1 MKIGI
6 TIQLYTGESFQS
18 NGMFQNLV
26 FLAQA
31 FNTVEGWDCYF
42 LYISDFEPD
51 LIIPKHKCI
60 RFSDYTESPP
70 FEFDVII
77 FGGFMT
83 DISNYLAFKNTK
95 SVVFHCG
102 ATMFDDIFHCISNHP
117 DKSTLTSSS
126 FDAIW
131 TLPHHTRN
139 IGYLRTLYS
148 TENVVIVPYVWDTTF
163 VDLQL
168 NEYGFSDI
176 DEFRYSR
183 DTQPIAQVNVY
194 EPNNTVS
201 KTCLIPLTTLVSH
214 SRTTSLNI
222 KTYNIFSASKIAK
235 SPYFNG
241 RCRAFGITTE
251 DSRKKFL
258 FYKRIP
264 FVGSLRAYGIHPI
277 VLSHQ
282 IVHELNNLYFDVL
295 YLGLP
300 LIHNSPILSAYGYYY
315 PEYDV
320 ECASSL
326 IDYVLLNHIQN
337 RLEYDQSVIS
347 LLDSYHPLA
356 PSNLNFYIELLSDL
370 VST

>member
-6 TIQLYTGESFQS
+6 TIRLNTGESFQS

-31 FNTVEGWDCYF
+31 FNSVEGWDCYF
-42 LYISDFEPD
+42 LYISDYQPD
-51 LIIPKHKCI
+51 LIIPSKKCI
-60 RFSDYTESPP
+60 RFSDYTDSPP

-83 DISNYLAFKNTK
+83 DISSYSVFKNTK
-95 SVVFHCG
+95 TIVFHCG
-102 ATMFDDIFHCISNHP
+102 ATMFDDIFHCISNKP
-117 DKSTLTSSS
+117 DNPTVSYSC

-148 TENVVIVPYVWDTTF
+148 TKNVFVVPYVWDSTF

-168 NEYGFSDI
+168 KEYGFSDI
-176 DEFRYSR
+176 DEFRRCR
-183 DTQPIAQVNVY
+183 DNQPITQANVY

-214 SRTTSLNI
+214 YRASNSILD
-222 KTYNIFSASKIAK
+222 KYNIFSAENIAK

-241 RCRAFGITTE
+241 RCRAFGLTTE
-251 DSRKKFL
+251 ESRKKFL

-264 FVGSLRAYGIHPI
+264 LVGSLYTYGLHPI

-282 IVHELNNLYFDVL
+282 IVHELNNLFFDVL

-300 LIHNSPILSAYGYYY
+300 LIHNSPILSSYGYYY
-315 PEYDV
+315 PEYDI
-320 ECASSL
+320 EKASCL
-326 IDYVLLNHIQN
+326 IDYVLLNHTSN
-337 RLEYDQSVIS
+337 RLEFDQGVTQ
-347 LLDSYHPLA
+347 LLSSYHPLT
-356 PSNLNFYIELLSDL
+356 PSNLNFYTEFLSDF
-370 VST
+370 VYP